1 MTKKNFK
8 KDFSDLLGDNKAVG
22 KRDATTAKSEATAA
36 KSEVSA
42 SKRKA
47 EASKK
52 EKSAENPSVKTMVLS
67 DLTAQTIEKT
77 REAID
82 EGLNNKT
89 EMEIIAENV
98 DAIDLSYIQ
107 LILSLNKTYSGEKVT
122 FRFKGDIPG
131 DLRNLL
137 DSTGFSTIY

>member
-8 KDFSDLLGDNKAVG
+8 KDFSDLLGDNKTAE
-22 KRDATTAKSEATAA
+22 KREASASKSEGT
-36 KSEVSA
+36 A

-47 EASKK
+47 AASKK
-52 EKSAENPSVKTMVLS
+52 EKGTENSSVKTMVLS
-67 DLTAQTIEKT
+67 DLTAQSIEKT
-77 REAID
+77 KAAID
-82 EGLNNKT
+82 EGLSNKT
-89 EMEIIAENV
+89 EVEIIAENV

-107 LILSLNKTYSGEKVT
+107 LILSLNKTYSGEKVS
-122 FRFKGDIPG
+122 FKFKGDIPG